1 MSNVQVMTREEEV
14 LDNFMSNI
22 WRLSIDELK
31 QARSAIDNQLN
42 LHTQSNLSTIK
53 KQLRPGMK
61 CKVNHAKAL
70 GKVFIITKVN
80 KTRVRAAIEG
90 SPVLNSITG
99 GSYGNFSIP
108 ISLLEIIG

>member
-1 MSNVQVMTREEEV
+1 MNEVISNLASNV
-14 LDNFMSNI
+14 
-22 WRLSIDELK
+22 WRLSTDELK
-31 QARSAIDNQLN
+31 QARQIIDAQLGILRQKN
-42 LHTQSNLSTIK
+42 ENYIK
-53 KQLRPGMK
+53 QQLRPGMK

-90 SPVLNSITG
+90 SPALNSITG